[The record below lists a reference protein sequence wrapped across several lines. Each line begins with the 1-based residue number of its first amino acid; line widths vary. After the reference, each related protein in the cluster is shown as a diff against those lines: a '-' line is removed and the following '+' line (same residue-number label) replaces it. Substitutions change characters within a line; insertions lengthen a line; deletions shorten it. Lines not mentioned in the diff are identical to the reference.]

1 MLEINSFKICEKSFT
16 LNQHYLKT
24 PFQELN
30 LFLEGVVLFIS
41 IPFKYFLFLAYNR
54 LPSNSYAH
62 PFFKHLRVACQK
74 LNKKQTF
81 LYSHLNTKYKQ
92 GVPRNMTVGK

>member
-1 MLEINSFKICEKSFT
+1 MLEIDSFKICEKSFT

-41 IPFKYFLFLAYNR
+41 IPFKYLSNISYFLLIIDYRVTRMHIRFLNI
-54 LPSNSYAH
+54 
-62 PFFKHLRVACQK
+62 
-74 LNKKQTF
+74 
-81 LYSHLNTKYKQ
+81 
-92 GVPRNMTVGK
+92 